1 LFKKKSIFVLPFFFK
16 ENVETSIDLSK
27 SDETLQLSE
36 KKDAIQIE
44 DITRE
49 TGKNIEN
56 TLGKY
61 N

>member
-1 LFKKKSIFVLPFFFK
+1 MYPPFFFK